1 MKPTTRVV
9 GFIMVRACAARL
21 RLTACQS
28 VVRCVRRCVLRLCV
42 LVVFVLVFVFAF
54 AGFCAAAGVGVGTGA
69 GWTVVAVAA
78 AGSVAP
84 PSETQAFQPPRSAC
98 TCV

>member
-1 MKPTTRVV
+1 ML
-9 GFIMVRACAARL
+9 RACAGCL
-21 RLTACQS
+21 RLTGYQS
-28 VVRCVRRCVLRLCV
+28 VVRCVRRCVLRLCAF
-42 LVVFVLVFVFAF
+42 VVFVLVFVFVF
-54 AGFCAAAGVGVGTGA
+54 ADFCVAAGVGTGA
-69 GWTVVAVAA
+69 GWTVVVVAT